1 MGHPHW
7 TPDQNMRSNC
17 CGALS
22 AGEITNGDAICSA
35 CGEHATF
42 EREEL
47 PDFLTYAG
55 AMKMLFPDR
64 LHNFVINRGVKP

>member
-1 MGHPHW
+1 MSKPYW
-7 TPDQNMRSNC
+7 TPDQDMRSNC

-22 AGEITNGDAICSA
+22 CTEIVDGLAICSK